1 MLLENRGGQN
11 TLCQYWRPALWSPKL
26 IHKSENDV
34 TDENKSNKV
43 TIKIKLQNNTFID
56 AVIHR
61 KLSKLNQGKNT

>member
-1 MLLENRGGQN
+1 MADEYPGKIML
-11 TLCQYWRPALWSPKL
+11 TY
-26 IHKSENDV
+26 I

-43 TIKIKLQNNTFID
+43 TIKIKLWNNTLIN

>member
-11 TLCQYWRPALWSPKL
+11 TSSQFWRPALWSPKL
-26 IHKSENDV
+26 IHKSENDI

-43 TIKIKLQNNTFID
+43 TIKIKLWNDTLIN